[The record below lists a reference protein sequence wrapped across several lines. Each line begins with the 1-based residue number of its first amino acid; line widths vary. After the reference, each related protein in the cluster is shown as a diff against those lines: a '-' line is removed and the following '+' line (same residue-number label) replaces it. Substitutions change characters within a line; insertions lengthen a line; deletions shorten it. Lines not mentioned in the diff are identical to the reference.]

1 MGHAGY
7 NAFMKD
13 LRTYLA
19 EAKEKGVA
27 MGHFNFSNLE
37 GLWAIFNAAHA
48 VGAPVIV
55 GASEGERD
63 FVGVKQAVALVKSL
77 REEFDFPIF
86 INADH
91 TYSALR
97 VEEAARAGFDAVI
110 FDGAKL
116 GIEENIAKTKEA
128 VAHARAA
135 NPNILVE
142 AELGYIGQSSQVLK
156 EVPAGAALTDEAM
169 TTPADAKRF
178 VEETGVDLFAPAVGN
193 VHGIIVAPNYTER
206 LNVERIKEIHQAIPN
221 THLVLHG
228 GSGLPAEDF
237 IEGIKAGISLVHI
250 STELRV
256 AFRDALSGALTQMPD
271 EKAPYKYLGPARNAM
286 QKAVEEK
293 LALFNARI

>member
-1 MGHAGY
+1 MGCAGY

-13 LRTYLA
+13 LRTYLN

-37 GLWAIFNAAHA
+37 GLWAIFNAARA

-63 FVGVKQAVALVKSL
+63 FVGVKQAVMLVKSL
-77 REEFDFPIF
+77 REEYDFPIF

-91 TYSALR
+91 TYSVER

-116 GIEENIAKTKEA
+116 GTEENITKTKEA
-128 VAHARAA
+128 VARARAA

-156 EVPAGAALTDEAM
+156 EVPAGAALTDDAM

-206 LNVERIKEIHQAIPN
+206 LNVERIKEIHAVIPH

-228 GSGLPAEDF
+228 GSGLPVEDF
-237 IEGIKAGISLVHI
+237 TEGIKAGISLVHI